1 MEKKHIKSTKKNTFT
16 KIRAFPEMFTVNA
29 QGRKKRVVKTMCE
42 MPINRLTD
50 FWTLQTDKWLGR
62 ARTCNVFL
70 ATREYPLNFSGS
82 CFFSSSFSF
91 ENEKEKITINRK
103 MSISYVSVQRA
114 AYSILCAVWKRTPV
128 QISQF
133 VFSSEYTRISC
144 KIFQFSNLRL
154 PKSSREAAKRRLVS
168 MKNDAYGTW
177 NMVSKTNIV
186 QYKLTIMLIAFCVVN
201 GR

>member
-1 MEKKHIKSTKKNTFT
+1 MWNAHQPTDRFLNIADRQMVGSCAHVQCVFSYKRISIKFQRLVFFFFFFFLWNWKKN
-16 KIRAFPEMFTVNA
+16 
-29 QGRKKRVVKTMCE
+29 
-42 MPINRLTD
+42 
-50 FWTLQTDKWLGR
+50 
-62 ARTCNVFL
+62 
-70 ATREYPLNFSGS
+70 
-82 CFFSSSFSF
+82 
-91 ENEKEKITINRK
+91 TINRK

-144 KIFQFSNLRL
+144 KIFQFSDLRL